1 MLIFSS
7 AHRLMVA
14 TSDSHLEISVSS
26 APIVFILYVSSCF
39 LLPLYY
45 FIVAPDNKKRK
56 QTELQRR
63 GTMSQKGMEK
73 KKEIWGQQSAL
84 TADRDSTRKGA
95 IFWCLTVNSN
105 SWWKVECVCSM
116 VRDEKQW
123 KNKEQAAEGV
133 VAHFFTINMGL
144 MKDT

>member
-26 APIVFILYVSSCF
+26 APIVYILYVSSCF

-56 QTELQRR
+56 QTELQIR

-73 KKEIWGQQSAL
+73 KKEIRGQQSAL
-84 TADRDSTRKGA
+84 TADRDSTRKGER
-95 IFWCLTVNSN
+95 L
-105 SWWKVECVCSM
+105 
-116 VRDEKQW
+116 
-123 KNKEQAAEGV
+123 
-133 VAHFFTINMGL
+133 VAGP
-144 MKDT
+144 

>member
-56 QTELQRR
+56 QTELQIR

-73 KKEIWGQQSAL
+73 KKRNMR
-84 TADRDSTRKGA
+84 TA
-95 IFWCLTVNSN
+95 
-105 SWWKVECVCSM
+105 ECSDC
-116 VRDEKQW
+116 
-123 KNKEQAAEGV
+123 
-133 VAHFFTINMGL
+133 
-144 MKDT
+144 